1 MPPYEDFFHA
11 MDKVVNNSERYQRSG
26 WPSAEWVILMSNQG
40 DMEPILALKTASNGN
55 QVYRPSDEDMFTVDW
70 QPVK

>member
-1 MPPYEDFFHA
+1 MPELEDYFHA
-11 MDKVVNNSERYQRSG
+11 MDRVVNSSERYQRAG

-40 DMEPILALKTASNGN
+40 DMEPILALKKASGDIH
-55 QVYRPSDEDMFTVDW
+55 VYRPSDEDMFTVDW